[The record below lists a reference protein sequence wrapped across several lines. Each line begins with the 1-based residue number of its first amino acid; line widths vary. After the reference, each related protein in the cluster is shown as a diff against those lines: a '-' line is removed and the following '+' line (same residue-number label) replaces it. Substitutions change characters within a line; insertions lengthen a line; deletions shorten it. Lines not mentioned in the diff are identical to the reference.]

1 MNEIR
6 KIIREELE
14 RMGRIASLDT
24 AIAET
29 EGQLGFILDGSASVK
44 VQEMAKAE
52 NWPRE
57 TRNEMLQKVLD
68 QKPELEKHL
77 EQLYKSKKDLYE
89 YDPDEDPKKEKRNAK
104 KSSK

>member
-29 EGQLGFILDGSASVK
+29 EGQLGFIIDGSASVK
-44 VQEMAKAE
+44 VHGQGK
-52 NWPRE
+52 NV
-57 TRNEMLQKVLD
+57 TKC
-68 QKPELEKHL
+68 
-77 EQLYKSKKDLYE
+77 YKKY
-89 YDPDEDPKKEKRNAK
+89 
-104 KSSK
+104 